1 MSPAADLG
9 VLPATVLALVGN
21 FLLSLGMVLQKRNVA
36 WLDGGR
42 GWRRFASPAFAGW
55 LLGFVLMNLVTV
67 FNYLALLGLSANVVS
82 ALIGSS
88 VAFTALLTALVLK
101 RPPDRRELL
110 WSALLFAA
118 LALSG
123 LRGGRPGRSID
134 LGALVVFLVL
144 PLLLG
149 GALLI
154 RHQRQPQKRGR
165 VLAVLLAA
173 VSGSL
178 GGYMVLPMRAV
189 QIVSGPD
196 IVAWFGTPYL
206 YCYLAAGASS
216 FVLLQLAYKDGELA
230 AVSPAYYGIQVLWPA
245 LASYAVLGTAFDPLQ
260 AGGFAVV
267 ALSVWMIARGKPRK
281 GDTSQ
286 SEVIT

>member
-1 MSPAADLG
+1 
-9 VLPATVLALVGN
+9 
-21 FLLSLGMVLQKRNVA
+21 MVLQKRNVS
-36 WLDGGR
+36 WLDAGR

-55 LLGFVLMNLVTV
+55 LAGFVLMNLVTV
-67 FNYLALLGLSANVVS
+67 FNYLALLGLPANLVS

-101 RPPDRRELL
+101 RPPDRREVL
-110 WSALLFAA
+110 WSTLLFAA
-118 LALSG
+118 LAFAG

-134 LGALVVFLVL
+134 LGALVAFLAL
-144 PLLLG
+144 PLILG
-149 GALLI
+149 GVLLVW
-154 RHQRQPQKRGR
+154 RQRRPQRRGR
-165 VLAVLLAA
+165 GLAVLLAA

-196 IVAWFGTPYL
+196 ILAWFGTPYL
-206 YCYLAAGASS
+206 YFYLAAGASS

-260 AGGFAVV
+260 VGGLALV
-267 ALSVWMIARGKPRK
+267 ALSVWMIAK
-281 GDTSQ
+281 GR
-286 SEVIT
+286 